1 MSANNTDPDNKGSR
15 HRAPLL
21 GMSGVVV
28 FAALVFV
35 ALLFYL
41 FTRSD
46 GPTRVAP
53 AAPETTQ
60 SE

>member
-21 GMSGVVV
+21 GISGVVI
-28 FAALVFV
+28 FAAVVFV
-35 ALLFYL
+35 ALLLYL
-41 FTRSD
+41 VTRSD

-53 AAPETTQ
+53 EAPETTQ